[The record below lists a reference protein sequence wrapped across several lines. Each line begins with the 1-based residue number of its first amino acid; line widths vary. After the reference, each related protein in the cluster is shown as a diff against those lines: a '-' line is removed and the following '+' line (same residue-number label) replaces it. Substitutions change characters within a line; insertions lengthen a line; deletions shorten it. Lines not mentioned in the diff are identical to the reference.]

1 MSTHSMCG
9 MVALAVP
16 LPPREAE
23 AVAAVAKAAG
33 TTKAGILRDAL
44 WRAGFRIKARKGDP
58 DRKGPPPGSARSQTE
73 RNDRNASLPVRR
85 CARCGREGRFE
96 ATRIGGADW
105 CPLCARSRF
114 RVRRDKHDVSVADAG
129 IVGATPG
136 FL

>member
-1 MSTHSMCG
+1 MSTHGAGG
-9 MVALAVP
+9 MKIVAVP
-16 LPPREAE
+16 LPPHEAE
-23 AVAAVAKAAG
+23 GVAAAAQDAK
-33 TTKAGILRDAL
+33 TTMAGILRDAL

-114 RVRRDKHDVSVADAG
+114 RIRRDKHDVSVADAG